1 MQYTLRAF
9 IEGEDERLDEMCRVF
24 SSMERT
30 AYNFVREGSKANAIK
45 AILRQRYGIQNARWI
60 QSAQNQASAVV
71 QSQVEGIK
79 YKIDQCLKKVQNTKE
94 KIQHLSNELR
104 ISGCQAK
111 VNRLQKRVDELKQ
124 QLKDGSYPRAVFGS
138 SNILRRL
145 SIANG
150 QKREELKKE
159 WQENRSNHFFSVGQ
173 ANLKGNGNT
182 RLVLLDDSSFNL
194 EIRNW
199 FNKEGDFKVGLK
211 VPGTQIRF

>member
-1 MQYTLRAF
+1 M
-9 IEGEDERLDEMCRVF
+9 
-24 SSMERT
+24 
-30 AYNFVREGSKANAIK
+30 
-45 AILRQRYGIQNARWI
+45 
-60 QSAQNQASAVV
+60 
-71 QSQVEGIK
+71 EGIK

-111 VNRLQKRVDELKQ
+111 VNRLEKRVDELKQ

-138 SNILRRL
+138 SDLLRRL

-199 FNKEGDFKVGLK
+199 FNKEGDFRVGLK
-211 VPGTQIRF
+211 VPEYANQILRQVVRVAESVKLGVRGEIVDGGLAYSTRVISCEKDTRC